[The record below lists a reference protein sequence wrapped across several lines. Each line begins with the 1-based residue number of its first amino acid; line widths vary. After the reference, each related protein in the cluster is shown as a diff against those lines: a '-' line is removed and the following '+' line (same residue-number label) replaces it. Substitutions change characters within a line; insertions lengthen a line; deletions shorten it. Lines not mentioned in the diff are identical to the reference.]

1 MKGEQQF
8 LFPELDDLKN
18 KIKDVDYVDISTI
31 SSDLF
36 DEKRKHSYNLLPK
49 DKYLIFKTG
58 GANRWRP
65 ELGKSFPYIKNME
78 TNHVLGI
85 NLHRTYIRTMI
96 TSQPISFA
104 SPVSIELRLHRIAAE
119 AFIENDNVEKK
130 LVVDHINHD
139 RLDYRVEN
147 LRWTTYSNNN
157 KGVKK
162 MRGVSYEEKLILGV
176 RKLWRR

>member
-1 MKGEQQF
+1 MTGVQQF
-8 LFPELDDLKN
+8 LFPEFDDLKT

-78 TNHVLGI
+78 TGNILSPS
-85 NLHRTYIRTMI
+85 LHKTYIRTTI
-96 TSQPISFA
+96 TQQKLESLI
-104 SPVSIELRLHRIAAE
+104 SIELRLHRIAAE

-130 LVVDHINHD
+130 LVVDHINQD

-147 LRWTTYSNNN
+147 LRWVTYSNNN
-157 KGVKK
+157 KGLKRKK
-162 MRGVSYEEKLILGV
+162 GISYDEKISLGII
-176 RKLWRR
+176 KP